1 MRGNAV
7 HLFVFDTM
15 ADWEASFAIAA
26 INNPQFQSLP
36 GRYRVVTVGL
46 SREPVTTMGGVR
58 IQPDVTLDD
67 ISPRDSSMLIL
78 PGGQSWEYG
87 ANAAAIDMARRFIAH
102 CVPVAAICAAT
113 LALARAGLLDNRYHT
128 SNAREYLM
136 GCGYRG
142 SRLYRERQAVTD
154 QGVITASGVAP
165 IEFAREIFEAL
176 NLYSADT
183 LDAWYALY
191 KHGDAW
197 LFYEPPRSVQQLA
210 RGANP
215 GLVSHQHQSQKEIK
229 NDMERC
235 VSRAARA

>member
-1 MRGNAV
+1 MRGSSV

-15 ADWEASFAIAA
+15 ADWEAAFAIAA
-26 INNPQFQSLP
+26 INNPQFQRVP

-58 IQPDVTLDD
+58 IQPDVALQD
-67 ISPRDSSMLIL
+67 ISPLASSMLIL

-87 ANAAAIDMARRFIAH
+87 AHAAAIEMTRRFIAY

-128 SNAREYLM
+128 SNARDYLV
-136 GCGYRG
+136 GSGYRG
-142 SRLYRERQAVTD
+142 DRFYRSRPAVTD

-165 IEFAREIFEAL
+165 IEFAREIFETL
-176 NLYSADT
+176 NLYSADA

-191 KHGDAW
+191 KHGDASAY
-197 LFYEPPRSVQQLA
+197 FELA
-210 RGANP
+210 
-215 GLVSHQHQSQKEIK
+215 QS
-229 NDMERC
+229 
-235 VSRAARA
+235 A

>member
-15 ADWEASFAIAA
+15 ADWEAAFAIAA
-26 INNPQFQSLP
+26 INNPQFQRVP

-58 IQPDVTLDD
+58 IQPDVALED
-67 ISPRDSSMLIL
+67 ISPLASTMLIL

-87 ANAAAIDMARRFIAH
+87 ANAAAIEMTRRFIAY
-102 CVPVAAICAAT
+102 CVPVAAICGAT
-113 LALARAGLLDNRYHT
+113 LALAKAGLLDNRYHT
-128 SNAREYLM
+128 SNAREYLA
-136 GCGYRG
+136 GSGYRG
-142 SRLYRERQAVTD
+142 SRFYRNKPAVTD

-176 NLYSADT
+176 NLYSADV

-191 KHGDAW
+191 KHGDASA
-197 LFYEPPRSVQQLA
+197 YCELA
-210 RGANP
+210 
-215 GLVSHQHQSQKEIK
+215 QS
-229 NDMERC
+229 
-235 VSRAARA
+235 A

>member
-1 MRGNAV
+1 MRGNPV

-15 ADWEASFAIAA
+15 ADWEAAFAIAA
-26 INNPQFQSLP
+26 INNPQFQRVP
-36 GRYRVVTVGL
+36 GRYRVATVGL

-58 IQPDVTLDD
+58 IQPDVALQD
-67 ISPRDSSMLIL
+67 ISPLASSMLIL

-87 ANAAAIDMARRFIAH
+87 AHAAVIEMTRRFIAY

-128 SNAREYLM
+128 SNARDYLA
-136 GCGYRG
+136 GSGYRG
-142 SRLYRERQAVTD
+142 DRFYRNRPAVMD

-165 IEFAREIFEAL
+165 IEFARDIFEAL

-191 KHGDAW
+191 KHGDASAY
-197 LFYEPPRSVQQLA
+197 FELA
-210 RGANP
+210 
-215 GLVSHQHQSQKEIK
+215 QS
-229 NDMERC
+229 
-235 VSRAARA
+235 A